1 MPFSQYEP
9 ASFTSDSESLMTR
22 TADLETDEEL
32 DDEDDDVVLDEIG
45 DDENEYMK
53 LIVMRAKVMKAQM

>member
-1 MPFSQYEP
+1 
-9 ASFTSDSESLMTR
+9 MTR

-45 DDENEYMK
+45 DGENEYMK